1 MSKGN
6 LVVKTNQLNSAL
18 QNLSLPEI
26 RIIQLAIVDA
36 RETNTGL
43 STDKPLRIDAMRYAE
58 MFETTRQNGYQRM
71 KDAEENL
78 FNRRFSY
85 VDEKGKVIKSRW
97 IQQVTYLDDEGAIE
111 LVFTLAVVKGISRI
125 DGAEDFFTSYLLE
138 QTASMDSIYS
148 VRLYELLIQ
157 WRQAQKTP
165 MFELGKF
172 RDQLGV
178 EISEYKRMGNFKS
191 RVLDLAVQ
199 EINEKTDIKVSY
211 EQVKKGRT
219 IIGFKFKVSEK
230 EKPNS
235 TKKVGQQRDSATA
248 DMFTIEGLS
257 DKQLGRIVRNQQ
269 FMADYN
275 HLVSSTSPAGQDPK
289 AWEFEMINR
298 LKKDPSKFK
307 KRPIKD
313 YLVY

>member
-1 MSKGN
+1 M
-6 LVVKTNQLNSAL
+6 
-18 QNLSLPEI
+18 
-26 RIIQLAIVDA
+26 
-36 RETNTGL
+36 
-43 STDKPLRIDAMRYAE
+43 
-58 MFETTRQNGYQRM
+58 
-71 KDAEENL
+71 
-78 FNRRFSY
+78 
-85 VDEKGKVIKSRW
+85 
-97 IQQVTYLDDEGAIE
+97 
-111 LVFTLAVVKGISRI
+111 
-125 DGAEDFFTSYLLE
+125 
-138 QTASMDSIYS
+138 
-148 VRLYELLIQ
+148 
-157 WRQAQKTP
+157 
-165 MFELGKF
+165 
-172 RDQLGV
+172 
-178 EISEYKRMGNFKS
+178 
-191 RVLDLAVQ
+191 
-199 EINEKTDIKVSY
+199 
-211 EQVKKGRT
+211 
-219 IIGFKFKVSEK
+219 SEK